1 MTLLTVFKF
10 INEKVADAVADVSQ
24 NLSVFVPLSGVDLSE
39 ILKRLNAQKT
49 KLEKEILKLE
59 GMLKNEKFIANAPAE
74 VVQTNR
80 EGLKNAKD
88 QLSKVENEIRS
99 LKN

>member
-1 MTLLTVFKF
+1 
-10 INEKVADAVADVSQ
+10 
-24 NLSVFVPLSGVDLSE
+24 
-39 ILKRLNAQKT
+39 
-49 KLEKEILKLE
+49 
-59 GMLKNEKFIANAPAE
+59 MLKNEKFIANAPAE

-80 EGLKNAKD
+80 EGLENAKD

>member
-1 MTLLTVFKF
+1 MLYENGYDIKILNTINFKKSMKYNPF
-10 INEKVADAVADVSQ
+10 AYLRSEKD
-24 NLSVFVPLSGVDLSE
+24 
-39 ILKRLNAQKT
+39 
-49 KLEKEILKLE
+49 ILKLE

-80 EGLKNAKD
+80 EGLENAKD

-99 LKN
+99 LKS